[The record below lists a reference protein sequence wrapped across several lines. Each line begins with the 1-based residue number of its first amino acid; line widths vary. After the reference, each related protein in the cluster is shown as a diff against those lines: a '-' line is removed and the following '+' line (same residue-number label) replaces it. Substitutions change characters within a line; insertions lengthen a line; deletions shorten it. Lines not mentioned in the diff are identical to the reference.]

1 MLKIKSRTPTILCLD
16 FEREPT
22 DKFTWY
28 YAYIDLSDYI
38 LCFSSDYGSYTI
50 QFNKSQNDDFINL
63 LSNLTIREFI
73 EKISTFETF
82 NFDLSVMATCS
93 EIKRLHG
100 EEGFRAINKIK
111 QLDPAMDETT
121 FHSHCVGICRCNAIY
136 NAFDVIQI
144 RKGYSTS
151 ELIVAEFFRDVVQPY
166 LKEKKF
172 DI

>member
-16 FEREPT
+16 FERELT

-50 QFNKSQNDDFINL
+50 QFNKSQNDDFIDL

-73 EKISTFETF
+73 YKISDFETF
-82 NFDLSVMATCS
+82 NFDLSVMDTCS
-93 EIKRLHG
+93 KIKRLYG
-100 EEGFRAINKIK
+100 EEGIRAIETIK
-111 QLDPAMDETT
+111 QLDRTDETT
-121 FHSHCVGICRCNAIY
+121 FHSNCVKICRCNAIY
-136 NAFDVIQI
+136 DAFNIIQI
-144 RKGYSTS
+144 RKGYSSS

-166 LKEKKF
+166 LKENKF
-172 DI
+172 EI